1 MSAHPTQ
8 RTERILLE
16 LLRLGEVSVDQLADL
31 LDVTPK
37 TIRRDL
43 ADMEQRGLLR
53 RTHGGAVPVE
63 PMLYEPF
70 RHDVSFQD
78 QAQQYP
84 DEKRR
89 IGLAAAQL
97 VKDGETIAI
106 SGGTTATQVARS
118 IRYRKNI
125 TIVTN
130 TVNIPMELSNQ
141 KDLTVVV
148 TGGVL
153 RGSWFSLVGINA
165 AQSVSQIYVDW
176 AFIGVDGID
185 AEHGFTSH
193 YADES
198 VVNRAM
204 VRHARQR
211 VVVAQHDKFG
221 KVARALIC
229 AAADINLIITDREAS
244 DELIAPLLARGIEI
258 QRV

>member
-1 MSAHPTQ
+1 MSTQPTQ
-8 RTERILLE
+8 RTEKILLE
-16 LLRLGEVSVDQLADL
+16 LLRLGEVSVDALAEMF
-31 LDVTPK
+31 DVTSK

-70 RHDVSFQD
+70 RHDVSFQE
-78 QAQQYP
+78 QAQQHS

-125 TIVTN
+125 TIITN

-141 KDLTVVV
+141 KDLTVIV
-148 TGGVL
+148 TGGLL

-165 AQSVSQIYVDW
+165 AQSVSQTYVDW

-185 AEHGFTSH
+185 VERGFFSH
-193 YADES
+193 YPDES

-204 VRHARQR
+204 IAHARRR
-211 VVVAQHDKFG
+211 VVVAHHEKFG
-221 KVARALIC
+221 KIALALIC
-229 AAADINLIITDREAS
+229 AATDIDLIITDQGAA
-244 DELIAPLLARGIEI
+244 DEVIAPLVARGVEV